1 MNSVVAIA
9 PKEKLIRCFVIS
21 KFETGETVLL
31 CTAKGAMKQ
40 TLLSEFNVNRYT
52 KPVRAMKLSSD
63 DELVSADIIDNPL
76 EILVFTR
83 NCEGLRFRASDI
95 SLYGCNA
102 GGIKAINLKPK
113 DKVVSAFYANKE
125 DDFLL
130 LTTRYT
136 LKRMR
141 ITDIVLT
148 RRARAGS
155 IVIKPVK
162 TNPIFLVDAA
172 KNDTKSI

>member
-52 KPVRAMKLSSD
+52 KPVRDMKLSSD

-113 DKVVSAFYANKE
+113 DKVN
-125 DDFLL
+125 
-130 LTTRYT
+130 R
-136 LKRMR
+136 
-141 ITDIVLT
+141 
-148 RRARAGS
+148 
-155 IVIKPVK
+155 
-162 TNPIFLVDAA
+162 
-172 KNDTKSI
+172 